1 MIGFPLDEKED
12 DMKSFFL
19 TGENEIDNIVF
30 PIINKYSN
38 EELRRILT
46 NYSNGRDLL
55 FGIKDENL
63 INEIKKIIE
72 TERYVYNSFD
82 LSSAKCPCCGK
93 SK

>member
-1 MIGFPLDEKED
+1 
-12 DMKSFFL
+12 MK
-19 TGENEIDNIVF
+19 
-30 PIINKYSN
+30 N

-63 INEIKKIIE
+63 IKEIKKIIE

>member
-1 MIGFPLDEKED
+1 
-12 DMKSFFL
+12 MK
-19 TGENEIDNIVF
+19 
-30 PIINKYSN
+30 N

-72 TERYVYNSFD
+72 TVK
-82 LSSAKCPCCGK
+82 KCIRK
-93 SK
+93 FKVK

>member
-1 MIGFPLDEKED
+1 
-12 DMKSFFL
+12 MK
-19 TGENEIDNIVF
+19 
-30 PIINKYSN
+30 N

-72 TERYVYNSFD
+72 SRREVYNSFD

>member
-1 MIGFPLDEKED
+1 
-12 DMKSFFL
+12 MK
-19 TGENEIDNIVF
+19 
-30 PIINKYSN
+30 N